1 MVAELEAKLAG
12 IGVFIDRHNM
22 WIDSAVHNNGDG
34 FVFGLCLFLL
44 LDWRMNKLKVIPS
57 YRCGTAYNLG

>member
-22 WIDSAVHNNGDG
+22 WIDSAVHNNGG
-34 FVFGLCLFLL
+34 GLAVCLRLFLW
-44 LDWRMNKLKVIPS
+44 LDVLVFELKVIPS
-57 YRCGTAYNLG
+57 YRCLPAY